1 MERAKVKPDRD
12 FHLYALIGQSNM
24 AGRGAIGPEDTEIH
38 PRVLCLD
45 RSGEWVPAVDPLH
58 FDKPIAGVGPGLTFG
73 KTMAESDPEIR
84 IGLIPCAAGGSPI
97 RTWQPG
103 GYWEQTKSHPYDD
116 ALARC
121 RIAQQDGVL
130 KGFLWHQGESNSNE
144 QDAPRYL
151 DQLKELVSRLRTAL
165 QAPQAAFVV
174 ATLGDFCVTGNAWA
188 ATINDALEQLTLEVE
203 HTACVSAAGLIHGG
217 DDLHFDA
224 ASARELG
231 RRYAMAMARL
241 HRQGE
246 KV

>member
-1 MERAKVKPDRD
+1 MEGADKKPDGE

-24 AGRGAIGPEDTEIH
+24 AGRGAVGPEDAEIH

-45 RSGEWVPAVDPLH
+45 RSGKWVPAADPLH

-73 KTMAESDPEIR
+73 KMMAASNPGIR

-116 ALARC
+116 TLARC
-121 RIAQQDGVL
+121 RIAQHEGVL

-144 QDAPRYL
+144 QDAPHYL
-151 DQLKELVSRLRTAL
+151 DQLKGLVSRLRTSL

-174 ATLGDFCVTGNAWA
+174 ATLADFYAVRNPWA
-188 ATINDALEQLTLEVE
+188 ATVNDALEQLALEVE
-203 HTACVSAAGLIHGG
+203 NTACVSVAGLVHGG
-217 DDLHFDA
+217 DELHFDA

-231 RRYAMAMARL
+231 RRYAAAMSRL
-241 HRQGE
+241 QGE
-246 KV
+246 ER